1 MFNALGYE
9 QLITALYFKGDPY
22 LKSDAVFGVKTS
34 LIVEP
39 VLIKD
44 ESKSRELGF
53 PQEGKEFWELKKDYV
68 LLSEEEAEEMKRE
81 SLKNYYASLQ
91 K

>member
-1 MFNALGYE
+1 MFNAPGFE

-39 VLIKD
+39 TLIKD
-44 ESKSRELGF
+44 EKKSRELGF
-53 PQEGKEFWELKKDYV
+53 GGGKEYWQLTKDYV
-68 LLSEEEAEEMKRE
+68 LLRESEAEEMKRE